1 MLSLSLSL
9 FLSLSVC
16 VFNTKYSETIVQ
28 EQPSQG
34 NGGALAM
41 LPLGQG
47 QGNAQAANLVS
58 LVRGRAKQKAAPEVP
73 PHVQVEQSGE
83 NRAGNGDTPSS
94 FGQLQAKLQSWRS
107 AMEP

>member
-1 MLSLSLSL
+1 VTELQ
-9 FLSLSVC
+9 
-16 VFNTKYSETIVQ
+16 YSETIVQ

-41 LPLGQG
+41 LPLGHG
-47 QGNAQAANLVS
+47 QGNAQAARLAVGNTQSYVVLA
-58 LVRGRAKQKAAPEVP
+58 RGRSKQKAAPEVP